1 MTSHPAT
8 LERKLGLTDA
18 TMLVVGS
25 MIGSGIFIV
34 SAESARLVGSP
45 GFLLLAWA
53 LAGVMTI
60 AGALC
65 CAELAAAIPR
75 AGGQYVF
82 LREAYG
88 PATGFV
94 FGWSF
99 LLVIQTGTIAAV
111 AVAFANFS
119 GILIPSISSTS
130 YLVEPIRIGH
140 CAISFSTQQAT
151 AIAMILLLTLLNAR
165 GLVLG
170 KWIQNTFTTA
180 KTAAL
185 LGLIVA
191 CLALGWKLRGAAF
204 TSSWWNPTD
213 NGWTAQVAQP
223 GLGVVGALALVM
235 LLGKAMVG
243 PLFSQSAWNNV
254 TFIGAEVRD
263 PGRNLPRALLIGC
276 SLVVGLYLLANLGYV
291 VALSLDQIQRA
302 PQNRVGTAA
311 MQAVLGDRGT
321 VLMAAAIMVSTFGCA
336 NGLILS
342 GARIS
347 YAMARDG
354 LFFARAGR
362 VNRYHVPGAALVGQ
376 GVWASLLTLPRTA
389 REDAAGSV
397 VYGNVYTQ
405 LLEYLVP
412 ADLVL
417 YALMVAAVI
426 VLRRK
431 MPAMDRPYRT
441 WGYPIVPAVYIGL
454 ALFLVVDLLYVAP
467 ATSGVGYAIVL
478 AGFPVY
484 FLWRRVT
491 VRTADAP

>member
-1 MTSHPAT
+1 MPPPPTT
-8 LERKLGLTDA
+8 LERKLGLADA
-18 TMLVVGS
+18 TMLVIGS

-45 GFLLLAWA
+45 GFLMLAWA

-65 CAELAAAIPR
+65 CAELAAAMPR

-111 AVAFANFS
+111 AVAFANFT
-119 GILIPSISSTS
+119 GVLAPSISSTK

-140 CAISFSTQQAT
+140 YALSLSTQQAT
-151 AIAMILLLTLLNAR
+151 AIAMILFLTALNAR

-170 KWIQNTFTTA
+170 KWIQNTFTAA
-180 KTAAL
+180 KATAL

-191 CLALGWKLRGAAF
+191 CFALGWKLRGAAF
-204 TSSWWNPTD
+204 TSSWWHPSG
-213 NGWTAQVAQP
+213 NGWAPHLAQP
-223 GLGVVGALALVM
+223 GLGAVGALALVM
-235 LLGKAMVG
+235 LVGKAMVG

-254 TFIGAEVRD
+254 TFIGAEVRG
-263 PGRNLPRALLIGC
+263 PGRSLPRALLIGC

-291 VALSLDQIQRA
+291 VALSLDEIQRA

-362 VNRYHVPGAALVGQ
+362 VNRYHVPGAALLGQ
-376 GVWASLLTLPRTA
+376 GAWASLLTLPRAAT
-389 REDAAGSV
+389 EDAAGAV

-431 MPAMDRPYRT
+431 VPLLERPYRT
-441 WGYPIVPAVYIGL
+441 WGYPVVPAVYIGL
-454 ALFLVVDLLYVAP
+454 ALFLIMDLLYLAP

-484 FLWRRVT
+484 FLWRRVA
-491 VRTADAP
+491 VRTADAA